1 MAKKSKVNGASTRMA
16 ILSELKTNGP
26 QDAEALADRFG
37 LTGMAIRQHLYALQE
52 QGDVEHVAIRQAKGR
67 PRKKWELTEQA
78 NSHFAN
84 SHAALAVDL
93 IDAMKRTFG
102 DQGLERLVAART
114 EDQIAAYRLEL
125 KDASTLFEQLNRL
138 AEIRTREGYMA
149 ALTEGEQEGE
159 YLLIENH
166 CPICEA
172 ARSCTS
178 LCSSELS
185 VFEAVL
191 GDRIELERLDHILLG
206 ARRCVYRCREKAAL

>member
-1 MAKKSKVNGASTRMA
+1 MAAKPEKNSTSTRQA
-16 ILSELKTNGP
+16 ILSELKTSGP
-26 QDAEALADRFG
+26 LDAEALADSFG
-37 LTGMAIRQHLYALQE
+37 LTAMAVRQHLYALQE
-52 QGDVEHVAIRQAKGR
+52 QGDVEHIAVKQPVGR
-67 PRKKWELTEQA
+67 PKKKWGLTEQS

-102 DQGLERLVAART
+102 DDGLAKLVEART
-114 EDQIAAYRLEL
+114 EDQITAYREEL
-125 KDASTLFEQLNRL
+125 SGAESLKEQLATL
-138 AEIRTREGYMA
+138 ADIRSREGYMA
-149 ALTEGEQEGE
+149 ALCDGDQEGE
-159 YLLIENH
+159 YLLVENH

-191 GDRIELERLDHILLG
+191 GDHIEVERLDHIILG
-206 ARRCVYRCREKAAL
+206 ARRCVYRCRQRN

>member
-1 MAKKSKVNGASTRMA
+1 MAKKTKINGASTRKA

-26 QDAEALADRFG
+26 MEAEALADRFE
-37 LTGMAIRQHLYALQE
+37 LTGMAIRQHLYALEE
-52 QGDVEHVAIRQAKGR
+52 QGDVEHVAVRQAKGR
-67 PRKKWELTEQA
+67 PRKKWGLTEQA

-102 DQGLERLVAART
+102 EEGLERLVAART
-114 EDQIAAYRLEL
+114 EEQINAYRKQLNG
-125 KDASTLFEQLNRL
+125 ASTLLEKLSTL
-138 AEIRTREGYMA
+138 AEIRTDEGYMA
-149 ALTEGEQEGE
+149 ALSEGEEAGE

-191 GDRIELERLDHILLG
+191 GDTVEMERVDHILLG
-206 ARRCVYRCREKAAL
+206 ARRCVYCCREKAV